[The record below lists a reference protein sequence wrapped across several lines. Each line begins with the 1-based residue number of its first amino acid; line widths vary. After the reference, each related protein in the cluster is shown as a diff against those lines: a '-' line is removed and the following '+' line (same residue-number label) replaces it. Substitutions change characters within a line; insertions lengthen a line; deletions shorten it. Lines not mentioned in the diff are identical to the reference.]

1 MDNLAHRIASF
12 DKKVIGTIKSEI
24 NHRVTIPKNEHIMET
39 QTLFFEVL
47 AQPKAKERMNL
58 RKECSN
64 TEIWNLILENIF
76 NQQKNKKRNLTEI
89 LNNRY
94 SAKDFDPN
102 KKISAEDFEELKSL
116 LRMSPSS
123 VNIQPWHFIIA
134 TTDEGKKRMAKGV
147 QGQLI
152 FNEPKFLN
160 ASCVVLFCAKTH
172 KDEAYKEH
180 IAETEDKDGRF
191 PNEDIKQMMN
201 IGRNMFIN
209 IHEKQLDDLPHWL
222 EKQAYLNMGQFLLG
236 AATLGIDAC
245 AMEGI
250 DINTL
255 NAEFGLKEKGFTAIA
270 AVAIGYRVETD
281 FNIPAKTPKSRLPF
295 EEILTVI

>member
-1 MDNLAHRIASF
+1 M
-12 DKKVIGTIKSEI
+12 
-24 NHRVTIPKNEHIMET
+24 
-39 QTLFFEVL
+39 
-47 AQPKAKERMNL
+47 
-58 RKECSN
+58 
-64 TEIWNLILENIF
+64 
-76 NQQKNKKRNLTEI
+76 NLTEI

-94 SAKDFDPN
+94 SAKAFDPS
-102 KKISAEDFEELKSL
+102 KKISPEDFEQLKSL

-134 TTDEGKKRMAKGV
+134 TTDEGKTRMAKGV

-152 FNEPKFLN
+152 FNEPKFLS
-160 ASCVVLFCAKTH
+160 ASCVVLFCAKTNT
-172 KDEAYKEH
+172 DEAYKEH

-191 PNEDIKQMMN
+191 PNEEIKQMMN

-209 IHEKQLDDLPHWL
+209 IHEKQLNDLPHWL
-222 EKQAYLNMGQFLLG
+222 EKQVYLNMGQFLLG

-255 NAEFGLKEKGFTAIA
+255 NEEFGLKEKGFTAIA
-270 AVAIGYRVETD
+270 VVALGYRVETD
-281 FNIPAKTPKSRLPF
+281 FNNPAKTPKSRLPF
-295 EEILTVI
+295 EEIMTVI